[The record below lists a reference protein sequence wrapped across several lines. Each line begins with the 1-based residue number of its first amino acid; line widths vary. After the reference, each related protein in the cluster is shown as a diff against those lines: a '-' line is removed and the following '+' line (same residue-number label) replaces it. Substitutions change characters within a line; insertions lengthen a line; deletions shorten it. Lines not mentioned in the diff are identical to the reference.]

1 MNSNTPQ
8 SKASKANFAHKRVLS
23 SSTNGSG
30 TTGELFDKVD
40 SIIGLKKGKQKMEI
54 LSEISTPNPQELNI
68 EEEKA
73 GPAVEK
79 EALVPFNSPLVL
91 R

>member
-1 MNSNTPQ
+1 
-8 SKASKANFAHKRVLS
+8 VLS
-23 SSTNGSG
+23 LSTNGSG
-30 TTGELFDKVD
+30 TTGELFDEVD

-54 LSEISTPNPQELNI
+54 LSEISTPSPRELNI

-79 EALVPFNSPLVL
+79 EALAPFNSPPVL
-91 R
+91 RQRKKRK